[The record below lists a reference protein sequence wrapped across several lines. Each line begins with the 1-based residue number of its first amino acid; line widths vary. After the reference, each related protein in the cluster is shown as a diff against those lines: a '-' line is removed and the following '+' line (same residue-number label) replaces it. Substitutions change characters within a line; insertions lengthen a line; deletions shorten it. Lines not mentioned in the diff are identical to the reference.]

1 MIQKV
6 PSTEPCRQT
15 ARSERPS
22 TLVTMM
28 TLGGRGGS
36 LQLVE
41 GLEEA
46 VDEDEVEAGL
56 VIVASREAAE
66 AAVQAGVEAG
76 LRNVPAEAVDEAD
89 VSREAGPAAEAVDEA
104 DVSREAGPAG
114 AVNTSSS
121 KSEAACESGGGSS
134 NRVFMSIVLQSD
146 GKSSSMLLSKTI
158 ILSPPIL

>member
-1 MIQKV
+1 MLL
-6 PSTEPCRQT
+6 
-15 ARSERPS
+15 RSERPS

-46 VDEDEVEAGL
+46 VEDEVEAGR
-56 VIVASREAAE
+56 VAVVSREDVAAE
-66 AAVQAGVEAG
+66 AAVGGEAG
-76 LRNVPAEAVDEAD
+76 LLKVPV
-89 VSREAGPAAEAVDEA
+89 EAVDEA

-121 KSEAACESGGGSS
+121 KSAEVISSPVDELTEAACESGAGSS
-134 NRVFMSIVLQSD
+134 NRDFMSIVLQSD
-146 GKSSSMLLSKTI
+146 GRSSLLLLSKI
-158 ILSPPIL
+158 MIFSPPIL